1 MNPHQH
7 TFHPALAPA
16 QSIADIDPRQ
26 ARIDERRAFVATK
39 LVFMDACVD
48 LLGSNA
54 ALITRQ
60 VRDAK
65 LPGDLWALLPSLLAG
80 LPQGSACTV
89 AHAEALA
96 QHLESIAPEHD
107 IDTTFVAI

>member
-7 TFHPALAPA
+7 AFRPD
-16 QSIADIDPRQ
+16 IAARGAAGFDARQ

-39 LVFMDACVD
+39 LVFMDACAD
-48 LLGSNA
+48 LTGSSA

-60 VRDAK
+60 VRDARA
-65 LPGDLWALLPSLLAG
+65 PGDLWALLPSVLAS
-80 LPQGSACTV
+80 LPHGSACTV

-96 QHLESIAPEHD
+96 RHLESIAPEHD
-107 IDTTFVAI
+107 IDTSHAPL

>member
-7 TFHPALAPA
+7 AFHPAFAPEH
-16 QSIADIDPRQ
+16 SPPCIDPRQ

-60 VRDAK
+60 VRDAR
-65 LPGDLWALLPSLLAG
+65 LPGDLWALLPSLLAA
-80 LPQGSACTV
+80 LPEGSGRTV

-96 QHLESIAPEHD
+96 HHLESIAPEHD
-107 IDTTFVAI
+107 IDTTFVPI